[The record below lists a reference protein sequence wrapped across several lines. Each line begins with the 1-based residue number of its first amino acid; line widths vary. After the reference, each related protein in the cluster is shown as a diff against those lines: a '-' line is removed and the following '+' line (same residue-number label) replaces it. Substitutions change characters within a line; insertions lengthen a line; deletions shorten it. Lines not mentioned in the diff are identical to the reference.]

1 METAF
6 GIGLRESGL
15 RKACAA
21 LCLLLSCSDSRLYHT
36 TRGPAEADRL
46 ALAGEVCTEDP
57 ADARFPVRVVLAV
70 DQAQGPLF
78 SAFDPAGDRVK
89 LLGAFV
95 QSALNSPEVAIAV
108 VGYHGRAQKLAPLAG
123 NFTRNHGE
131 LLGALNMLSIA
142 QPCAQEGVCRDYRE
156 GLRSARALCEGD
168 LASLPR
174 GLAVL
179 TQYVVILVNAGQH
192 SPLAVATDCCEPG
205 ETECLEQDPLPSPDC
220 QSEIQAAETADFEGA
235 LMAGGAGGFKLHVLH
250 LAAETDPDLNA
261 EVEAG
266 MRRLAFS
273 GKGVYG
279 RADNIAG
286 LSPASLDLLDL
297 RTVLRAKQIVV
308 SNVNVKPS
316 AGGPAPDSDADGL
329 SDVEETRFGTSPTDA
344 DTDHDGASDFVE
356 ALTGS
361 DPLVAA
367 LPPACVSLA
376 NPAADTDLD
385 GLSDCDEVLLGT
397 DPSLP
402 DTDGDGI
409 PDRLEVSLATDY
421 LHPDAALDTDG
432 DGTSNGY
439 EVRNHTDPRSSN
451 AGAVSGFEY
460 RYEISDKGL
469 VDTATASRLA
479 QLGGAVV
486 STVSAETTPGI
497 GILRFAAAA
506 GTMAWQDAGD
516 PAPGP
521 AVPVLSG
528 GTFRLGSS
536 SYAPAQGDG
545 GRWISV
551 SVTAGALPP
560 VDIAEQVRIVFRQ
573 KHCLE
578 FTVRNIKLLTT
589 AAGPGGME
597 GLNNIIIYFAEAP
610 EGRLDAPGPF
620 RMAHITVRYVEPD
633 LREPAGAVLD
643 VGDEEFVRPEI
654 AAQGAGG
661 VP

>member
-1 METAF
+1 VTERA
-6 GIGLRESGL
+6 LRTGL
-15 RKACAA
+15 RKQKLPAACAV
-21 LCLLLSCSDSRLYHT
+21 LGLLLSCSDSRLYHT

-46 ALAGEVCTEDP
+46 AISGEVCTEDP
-57 ADARFPVRVVLAV
+57 ADARFPVRVVLVV

-78 SAFDPAGDRVK
+78 SAFDPAADRVK

-108 VGYHGRAQKLAPLAG
+108 VGYHGRAQKLAPMTG

-142 QPCAQEGVCRDYRE
+142 QPCAQEDVCRDYRE
-156 GLRSARALCEGD
+156 GLRTARALCEGD

-179 TQYVVILVNAGQH
+179 TQYVVILMNAGQH
-192 SPLAVATDCCEPG
+192 SPLAVSTDCCEPG
-205 ETECLEQDPLPSPDC
+205 DTECLEQDPAPSADC
-220 QSEIQAAETADFEGA
+220 QSQIQSLEAADFGNA
-235 LMAGGAGGFKLHVLH
+235 LLLGGAGGFKLHVLH
-250 LAAETDPDLNA
+250 LAAEPDQDANA

-266 MRRLAFS
+266 MRELAFS
-273 GKGVYG
+273 GNGVYE

-297 RTVLRAKQIVV
+297 RIVLRAKQIIV
-308 SNVNVKPS
+308 SNVNAKPAS
-316 AGGPAPDSDADGL
+316 GGPAPDSDGDGL
-329 SDVEETRFGTSPTDA
+329 SDVDEALFGTSPTET

-361 DPLVAA
+361 DPLAAA
-367 LPPACVSLA
+367 LPPACVSLS
-376 NPAADTDLD
+376 NPAADSDLD
-385 GLSDCDEVLLGT
+385 GLSDCDEALLGT

-439 EVRNHTDPRSSN
+439 EVRDHTDPRSSN
-451 AGAVSGFEY
+451 VGAVSGYEY
-460 RYEISDKGL
+460 RYEVLDKGI
-469 VDTATASRLA
+469 VEAATASRLA
-479 QLGGAVV
+479 QIGGAVV
-486 STVSAETTPGI
+486 STVSAGTTPGI
-497 GILRFAAAA
+497 GLLRYAAAA

-516 PAPGP
+516 PSPGP
-521 AVPVLSG
+521 AVPVGAG
-528 GTFRLGSS
+528 GAFRLGSS
-536 SYAPAQGDG
+536 SYAPAQGDD
-545 GRWISV
+545 GRWIEV
-551 SVTAGALPP
+551 TVTAGALPP
-560 VDIAEQVRIVFRQ
+560 VDIAEQVRIVFRR

-589 AAGPGGME
+589 LAGSGGVE
-597 GLNNIIIYFAEAP
+597 GQNNIIIYFAEAP

-620 RMAHITVRYVEPD
+620 RMAQITVRYVEPD
-633 LREPAGAVLD
+633 LREPSGALLEI
-643 VGDEEFVRPEI
+643 GDDEFVRPVVEI
-654 AAQGAGG
+654 AGG